1 LKNTP
6 LIGNELLSLSD
17 DDAVAFLPEGQ
28 YSFS

>member
-28 YSFS
+28 